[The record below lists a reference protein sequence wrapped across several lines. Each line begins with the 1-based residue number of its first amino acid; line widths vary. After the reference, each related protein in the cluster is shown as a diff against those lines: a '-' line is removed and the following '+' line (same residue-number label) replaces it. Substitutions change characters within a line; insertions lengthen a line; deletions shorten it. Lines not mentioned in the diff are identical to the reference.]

1 MCRVGTPPFP
11 SVSLRTV
18 VLKIVHIV
26 FKFLS
31 SFCFI
36 DEPLSFCS
44 NFIGFNFNVE
54 KSFDVSYNRK

>member
-11 SVSLRTV
+11 LVSLRTV
-18 VLKIVHIV
+18 VLKIMHIA

-36 DEPLSFCS
+36 DELLCFCS
-44 NFIGFNFNVE
+44 NFIDTLIFNVE
-54 KSFDVSYNRK
+54 KSFDLS